1 MWRDKEIGKTVRIV
15 IEKEVVNLRI
25 GKSKKVNLKIKLD
38 CYGPSSGPV
47 HLNVTRP
54 P

>member
-25 GKSKKVNLKIKLD
+25 AIRKSKILNL
-38 CYGPSSGPV
+38 YPFSV
-47 HLNVTRP
+47 
-54 P
+54 

>member
-25 GKSKKVNLKIKLD
+25 AIRKSK
-38 CYGPSSGPV
+38 
-47 HLNVTRP
+47 RR
-54 P
+54 